1 MLFLSDGIFYN
12 KKKIVMK
19 LSKVMKIIMIEVLI
33 SLFEHIVYIYMNIIG
48 AKLIKIIKR
57 DI

>member
-1 MLFLSDGIFYN
+1 MGYFYN
-12 KKKIVMK
+12 KED
-19 LSKVMKIIMIEVLI
+19 SNEIIKGYENNYDRGINIL
-33 SLFEHIVYIYMNIIG
+33 EHIVYIYMNIIG

>member
-1 MLFLSDGIFYN
+1 
-12 KKKIVMK
+12 MK

-33 SLFEHIVYIYMNIIG
+33 FLEHIVYIYMNIIG

>member
-1 MLFLSDGIFYN
+1 MLFLSDGIFFII
-12 KKKIVMK
+12 KKIVMK

-33 SLFEHIVYIYMNIIG
+33 FLEHIVYIYMNIIG